1 MAGGGEQDFAS
12 YGAVVDALL
21 GSGEVDAV
29 LLTGFFGGYSVK
41 SEELGRRELAAA
53 HMAAARDRHDRP
65 LLVHSMHFAA
75 MPNDALREREVP
87 VFAAAEDGIAA
98 LAQAAHWRELPP
110 ETLALP
116 APSPPVAADDYWAAR
131 TLLDETGLP
140 VAAGRLLVGDA
151 PPDTAGLRY
160 PLVAKA
166 LGLRH
171 KSDAGGVAL
180 GIADEAALA
189 RGRRSAGATGA
200 AGARRRGAG
209 TGRGRSG
216 ADRRLPLR
224 SGIRAHAGDRARRHL
239 RRNLAR
245 YGGRAGAGRR
255 ADGGDAAPHPARL
268 ILASRR
274 ARETPP

>member
-12 YGAVVDALL
+12 YGAVVEALL

-41 SEELGRRELAAA
+41 SEQLGRRELAAAA

-75 MPNDALREREVP
+75 MPNNALREREVP

-98 LAQAAHWRELPP
+98 SAQAVQWRELPP
-110 ETLALP
+110 ETLPLP
-116 APSPPVAADDYWAAR
+116 APSPPVAADDYWTVR
-131 TLLDETGLP
+131 TLLDEAGLP
-140 VAAGRLLVGDA
+140 VAVGRLLVGDA

-166 LGLRH
+166 VGLRH

-180 GIADEAALA
+180 GIADEAALE
-189 RGRRSAGATGA
+189 RA
-200 AGARRRGAG
+200 A
-209 TGRGRSG
+209 
-216 ADRRLPLR
+216 DL
-224 SGIRAHAGDRARRHL
+224 RARFSPRHSSS
-239 RRNLAR
+239 RSRNR
-245 YGGRAGAGRR
+245 PRKGW
-255 ADGGDAAPHPARL
+255 
-268 ILASRR
+268 S
-274 ARETPP
+274 